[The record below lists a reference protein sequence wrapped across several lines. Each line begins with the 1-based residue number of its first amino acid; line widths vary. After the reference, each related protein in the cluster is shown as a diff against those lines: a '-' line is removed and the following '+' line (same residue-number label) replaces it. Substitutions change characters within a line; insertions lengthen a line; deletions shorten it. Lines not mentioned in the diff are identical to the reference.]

1 MQKTTTSTKAQRL
14 LTALQSGERL
24 TSSQISK
31 RFSIG
36 NPSAEVSRIRQMGF
50 AVYANRRTAG
60 NNVAVTEYRLGNP
73 SRALIAAG
81 YRALALGV

>member
-1 MQKTTTSTKAQRL
+1 MQRTTTSTKAQRL